1 MIRLEVLGM
10 GCAKCHVLADRTEQ
24 AARELGLEYRLEQ
37 ITDARRIAA
46 FQVMST
52 PALAIDGAVRF
63 AGRVPTI
70 AAIKE
75 LLAGHT
81 LVTRE
86 SK

>member
-1 MIRLEVLGM
+1 MVTLEVLGM
-10 GCAKCHVLADRTEQ
+10 GCAKCQVLAERTEQ
-24 AARELGLEYRLEQ
+24 AARALGLEYRLDK

-46 FQVMST
+46 FQIMST
-52 PALAIDGAVRF
+52 PALAIDGAVRV

-81 LVTRE
+81 IVGDE